1 MTNLVAD
8 ILLSHLPARRTP
20 SGWHKFNAIC
30 CSHNGQSKDQRQR
43 GGIKIDGPSVVYNCF
58 NCGFAAGYTT
68 SNHLTGKMKKLLGWA
83 GVSEDALRRLI
94 FDVGLLKRNRE
105 YGVRVVLP
113 EGLKTVLA
121 WLNES
126 TKEVQLLQ
134 IADFL
139 TRNDASI
146 DLASYYWTLD
156 PNDMDLDRYVVTIK
170 GDLEYPTG
178 WWAYPVLDSSLPVR
192 TQSGP
197 DDEPAEEEPRAED
210 IEEFRQILIAEGAIE
225 DEQ

>member
-8 ILLSHLPARRTP
+8 ILLSNLPARRTG

-30 CSHNGQSKDQRQR
+30 CQHNGQSKDQRQR
-43 GGIKIDGPSVVYNCF
+43 GGIKQDGDTVVYNCF

-68 SNHLTGKMKKLLGWA
+68 GNHITGKMKKLLGWA
-83 GVSEDALRRLI
+83 GVSEDALKRLI
-94 FDVGLLKRNRE
+94 FDVGLLKHQRE
-105 YGVRVVLP
+105 HGQRVVLP

-121 WLNES
+121 WLLEG
-126 TKEVQLLQ
+126 TKESQLLQ

-139 TRNDASI
+139 TSDDRML
-146 DLASYYWTLD
+146 DLASYFWTPD

-178 WWAYPVLDSSLPVR
+178 WWAYPVLDSSLPVL

-197 DDEPAEEEPRAED
+197 DDEPEDDEPRAED
-210 IEEFRQILIAEGAIE
+210 IEEFRRILIAEGAIGE
-225 DEQ
+225 